1 MPIFENGPV
10 TIRYEEAGAGYPMLV
25 LPGGGLNAVVEKLI
39 DEKSFNPLVQFSDT
53 HRCVALDIRNA
64 NGGGTTGPLEVDR
77 PWDAFTDDQLAL
89 MDHLGIEKFVVT
101 GFCIGGPLIWNL
113 IRRAPDRVVAAILAH
128 PSGFRAEK
136 PDLFYHNNID
146 GWAPRLMETRPD
158 ITRDMVEQF
167 IHNMYGGA
175 KADFVFTVSRD
186 FARACTTP
194 MLIMPDDVAAHP
206 FATAMEAARLAP
218 NAQVSLYPWREPS
231 GHVELALRHVRA
243 FLKAYTPAAG

>member
-10 TIRYEEAGAGYPMLV
+10 TIRYEEAGAGFPMLV
-25 LPGGGLNAVVEKLI
+25 LPGGGLNAVVEKLT
-39 DEKSFNPLVQFSDT
+39 DDKSFNPLVQFADT

-89 MDHLGIEKFVVT
+89 MDHLGIDRFVVT

-113 IRRAPDRVVAAILAH
+113 VRRAPDRVVAAVLAH

-146 GWAPRLMETRPD
+146 GWAPGLLETRND

-194 MLIMPDDVAAHP
+194 LLIMPDDVAAHP
-206 FATAMEAARLAP
+206 YATAMEAARLAP